1 MSKIAQLVANNR
13 LEHDIKFNNS
23 GPITGIVDGVQS
35 ITIVA
40 PLTLSFGVET
50 GKTQIHAA
58 FLAIDSGAT
67 ARVVKLPAALTV
79 TNNNVTETVYS
90 LVGREI
96 KIFNA
101 GTASLKIE
109 NSAGGHIT
117 TIWAGQIATV
127 LSPSQSLPTVNSGAL
142 KKSSVTLNKTQIDSL
157 HSTAIV
163 IVDVPAT
170 AAVVVSHVK
179 STHTRAGSAY
189 TFTGTVQINV
199 SGITVALPS
208 AALTGA
214 SGTSAVQS
222 AVQSQVPVLGANMTV
237 DLSGA
242 AGGSPGATQQLVVEV
257 YYYEV

>member
-13 LEHDIKFNNS
+13 LEHDIKFNNA

-40 PLTLSFGVET
+40 PLTLSFGVEA

-79 TNNNVTETVYS
+79 TNNNVTETAYS

-96 KIFNA
+96 KVFNA
-101 GTASLKIE
+101 GTGSLTIQ
-109 NSAGGHIT
+109 NSVGGHIT

-127 LSPSQSLPTVNSGAL
+127 LSPSQALPTVNSGAL
-142 KKSSVTLNKTQIDSL
+142 KKSTITLNQTQMATLFS
-157 HSTAIV
+157 ANAGVGFV

-170 AAVVVSHVK
+170 AAV
-179 STHTRAGSAY
+179 
-189 TFTGTVQINV
+189 I
-199 SGITVALPS
+199 
-208 AALTGA
+208 
-214 SGTSAVQS
+214 
-222 AVQSQVPVLGANMTV
+222 
-237 DLSGA
+237 
-242 AGGSPGATQQLVVEV
+242 V
-257 YYYEV
+257 YSELI